1 MLGKVDMSNKRN
13 QKHVHDPKNK
23 RRKHSTKEKA
33 AVTSF
38 DDDPDE
44 ADSSDE
50 GEEESCVR
58 DKQATTGTIPAFV
71 GQRVIASPTRPNPR
85 SSVSSMTQQLLAAT
99 SKIESQYLR
108 PLLVA
113 QERTEAMTKCLFINQ
128 KKIQKALRNQKVMLP
143 LFNYHALTRR
153 LVVLR

>member
-1 MLGKVDMSNKRN
+1 MLGKMEMSNKRH
-13 QKHVHDPKNK
+13 QKHANDSKNK
-23 RRKHSTKEKA
+23 RRKHSTREKA

-44 ADSSDE
+44 AASSDE
-50 GEEESCVR
+50 EEGEGRGQNE
-58 DKQATTGTIPAFV
+58 QASTGTIPAFV
-71 GQRVIASPTRPNPR
+71 GQRVIASPSRPNSR

-99 SKIESQYLR
+99 SKLESQYLR

-128 KKIQKALRNQKVMLP
+128 KKIQKALRSQKV
-143 LFNYHALTRR
+143 
-153 LVVLR
+153 